1 MFGELNISSN
11 GDCGVLSFLYSNW
24 IATIRATIRASVWA
38 TAL

>member
-11 GDCGVLSFLYSNW
+11 GDREVLSFLYSKW
-24 IATIRATIRASVWA
+24 IATIRASVWA